1 MIQSGITHIW
11 GVLYWED
18 WMNKPLLVGCYG
30 LSEVSYT
37 NLGEAETA
45 VQALANCRFLRLQRM
60 EDLPSGF

>member
-1 MIQSGITHIW
+1 
-11 GVLYWED
+11 
-18 WMNKPLLVGCYG
+18 MNKPLLVDCYG

-60 EDLPSGF
+60 EDLPPGFFEQFAMENDHGVR